1 MSTLL
6 FAGVGNVEL
15 FEAVMRANAAV
26 PLVLVPR
33 LRRRAIC
40 RMLMFEMQL
49 PVTEGWVAG
58 ALRKLGRYEW
68 FDLFLRRDD
77 GTCWKVAKCF
87 APDFE
92 TACGAAFRAYRGTL
106 GNLANPDWFLS
117 ALQSDLHVRV
127 CDLDPRWSQR

>member
-6 FAGVGNVEL
+6 FAGVGNVEW
-15 FEAVMRANAAV
+15 FEVVMRANAAT

-40 RMLMFEMQL
+40 RMLVFEMQL

-58 ALRKLGRYEW
+58 ALRKLERNEW

-77 GTCWKVAKCF
+77 GTCCKVARCF

-92 TACGAAFRAYRGTL
+92 SACGAAFRAYRGTL
-106 GNLANPDWFLS
+106 GSLANPDWFLS
-117 ALQSDLHVRV
+117 APQADLHVRV
-127 CDLDPRWSQR
+127 RDLDPRWSQR